1 MKKQGFDP
9 IYQQITRFSETS
21 SQRIR
26 TKLSNHYAWCFCE
39 LCWRTTEYSTNLDSP
54 QVIKRLL
61 RGNAKVVGLTPSIR
75 DAAAEKADAIV
86 KRYERALASSQGHQ
100 TASRLYDKYCDSI
113 ETRNDRSVTGFRDCV
128 ERITLYQEWAKH
140 GELAWITRKPGQD
153 ETAAK
158 PSKFYCE
165 FHNPRRSDEAR
176 RAYQRDRRFKA
187 EYEILMDAVW
197 SQGINS
203 GALPAWDI
211 EAHAYVRRE
220 AYRLLQ
226 EVKAPRTAISNIQEL
241 LDQGMS
247 QADIAR
253 QLNTS
258 RQAVSAAIR
267 RHKQRSAEPSAQKL
281 FMK

>member
-9 IYQQITRFSETS
+9 IYQQITRYSEKS

-26 TKLSNHYAWCFCE
+26 TKLSSHYAWCFCE

-61 RGNAKVVGLTPSIR
+61 RGNAKVVGLTQSIR

-86 KRYERALASSQGHQ
+86 KRYERALTGELGRYA
-100 TASRLYDKYCDSI
+100 APRLYSKYCDVV
-113 ETRNDRSVTGFRDCV
+113 EMRGDRSIAGFRDCV

-158 PSKFYCE
+158 PSKLYCE

-187 EYEILMDAVW
+187 EYAILMDAVW
-197 SQGINS
+197 SQCINS
-203 GALPAWDI
+203 GSLPAWDI

-226 EVKAPRTAISNIQEL
+226 DIKAPRTAIGNIQKL
-241 LDQGMS
+241 QAQGMS
-247 QADIAR
+247 QSDIAR
-253 QLNTS
+253 ELNAS
-258 RQAVSAAIR
+258 RQAVSAAIK
-267 RHKQRSAEPSAQKL
+267 RHKKRSTEPTAGKPS
-281 FMK
+281 MK